1 MQNAKKDGNALHL
14 TTRVID
20 MIQLNIRTIENV
32 AKLIDS
38 LTDRNHDY
46 TFHVWCDEFQ
56 SLQKP
61 QDRWFTVEIA
71 NLNDGQRFIYD
82 DENAETYTLNEAKE
96 ALGIE

>member
-1 MQNAKKDGNALHL
+1 
-14 TTRVID
+14 
-20 MIQLNIRTIENV
+20 MIKLNIKTIENV

-38 LTDRNHDY
+38 LTDKNYNY

-71 NLNDGQRFIYD
+71 DLNDGQRFILD
-82 DENAETYTLNEAKE
+82 DENAATYTLDEAKE
-96 ALGIE
+96 ILGIE